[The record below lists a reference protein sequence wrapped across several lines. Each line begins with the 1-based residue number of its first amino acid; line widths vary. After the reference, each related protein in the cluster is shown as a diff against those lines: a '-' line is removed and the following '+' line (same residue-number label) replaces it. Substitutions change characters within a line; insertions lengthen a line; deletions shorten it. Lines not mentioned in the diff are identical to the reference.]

1 MTADSPGLSTSV
13 ITKVRH
19 GKRVSMND
27 VLIREEPLE
36 IRLGYT
42 DHQRGRMHKS
52 ISITMRTPGNDTA
65 LALGF
70 LYSENII
77 HDHDEVLSVDTSREN
92 LIRLELRDEVQLDLK
107 RLERHFYTSSSCG
120 ICGKA
125 SLEALSFSGAEP
137 VMAEDFRVTTSTLLG
152 LNTALKE
159 EQQLFR
165 RTGGNHACASF
176 DRQGHILRLEEDVGR
191 HNAMDKLI
199 GGMLRDGLL
208 PMRDSGIM
216 VSGRASFELLQKAL
230 MAGCP
235 MFVAVGAPSTLALE
249 LAQEFN
255 MSLIGF
261 LGDRDFNIYHGAE
274 NVLD

>member
-1 MTADSPGLSTSV
+1 MTDKNPSLSTSV
-13 ITKVRH
+13 VIKAGH
-19 GKRVSMND
+19 GKRSSRKD

-42 DHQRGRMHKS
+42 DSRRGRVHKS
-52 ISITMRTPGNDTA
+52 ISITMRTPGKDTA

-70 LYSENII
+70 LYSESII
-77 HDHDEVLSVDTSREN
+77 HDYSEILSIDNSREN
-92 LIRLELRDEVQLDLK
+92 LIRLELHEDVQLDLQ

-125 SLEALSFSGAEP
+125 SLEALSLAGAEALP
-137 VMAEDFRVTTSTLLG
+137 GDDFRISTDTLLG
-152 LNTALKE
+152 LNAALRQ

-165 RTGGNHACASF
+165 LSGGNHACASF
-176 DRQGHILRLEEDVGR
+176 DRQGRILRLEEDVGR
-191 HNAMDKLI
+191 HNAMDKLV
-199 GGMLRDGLL
+199 GGLLQDRQL
-208 PMRDSGIM
+208 PMRDSGVL

-235 MFVAVGAPSTLALE
+235 MFVAVGAPSSLALE

-261 LGDRDFNIYHGAE
+261 LSDSSFNIYHGAE
-274 NVLD
+274 SVLA